1 MDTVDYP
8 IPLTRVQD
16 SFAAYPSRAPI
27 TEGRRVTV
35 SGDRLRAGAED
46 LRLFGVNVGPSDLDH
61 RGAFQ
66 FLASLGVNAIRVNL
80 PFRVY
85 GPDGD
90 PARPGVAPLELP
102 SQVLDRLCKQ
112 QQLCEEEGIYILLR
126 DLALGL
132 GEPYYSAEDAAAF
145 GIRNTRDSCVLGLW
159 HPGVRALVMERLK
172 RLMQH
177 ENPYTKRPFGASPAL
192 LGIQLTNEVGW
203 FLAEPQRD
211 GGLIMSRWRRATAR
225 TRERISEA
233 IGVEGDLLTLDGQ
246 ERVMRLA
253 GASKEAHVEARDL
266 LRSLLGSKRPLLV
279 ADSAPMAG
287 PAAFE
292 AFQPCDAYGWN
303 VYPAFGD
310 PGEVNGPILPYD
322 LSREPIL
329 DRLQVRL
336 ADKPTLITEI
346 GAKLAPG
353 GFSRLIADVTVR
365 CARFGYAGLFFHEMY
380 RPLFGPES
388 RLPRFLESRAPQYN
402 FDMSTDP
409 GALVAFQACAP
420 IFRKRLVPGAPRT
433 IRVRDAARSLV
444 GVVLSRGR
452 RLEDIHEL
460 AYDLAPNFKVQLG
473 SLGVVVLLQPSASR
487 SVVSSDGSD
496 RSDRSDGSDG
506 SDGSDSSGCVQPR
519 HVRCGDVEIEWETFP
534 SEPERDCLL
543 IRVPWADGRALIV
556 VVGRSMPTPAEQTLR
571 AGMARLSGLR
581 KYTWPDPRTGYGEKQ
596 VVRRPLGPD
605 ARIRGRVYVVEP
617 SGGRGREVE
626 IADPTSCYLPTSGIR
641 FLEVEA
647 STEAASCR
655 AAAPSGR

>member
-8 IPLTRVQD
+8 IPLTRAQD
-16 SFAAYPSRAPI
+16 SFAAYPARAPI
-27 TEGRRVTV
+27 TEARRVTV
-35 SGDRLRAGAED
+35 NGDRLRAGAED
-46 LRLFGVNVGPSDLDH
+46 LRLFGVNIGPSDLDH

-80 PFRVY
+80 PFRVW
-85 GPDGD
+85 GPDGE

-102 SQVLDRLCKQ
+102 RAVLDRLCKQ

-145 GIRNTRDSCVLGLW
+145 GIGNTRDSCVLGLW
-159 HPGVRALVMERLK
+159 HPGVRTLVMERLK

-203 FLAEPQRD
+203 FLAEPQREN
-211 GGLIMSRWRRATAR
+211 GLVASRLRRATAR
-225 TRERISEA
+225 TRERLSEA
-233 IGVEGDLLTLDGQ
+233 LGIEGDMLRLDPR

-253 GASKEAHVEARDL
+253 ASNKEAHTEARDL

-336 ADKPTLITEI
+336 GDKPTLITEV

-380 RPLFGPES
+380 RPLFGPDS

-409 GALVAFQACAP
+409 GALVALQACAP
-420 IFRKRLVPGAPRT
+420 IFRRGLIPLAPRT
-433 IRVRDAARSLV
+433 FRIRDTARSLV
-444 GVVLSRGR
+444 GVVVSRGR

-460 AYDLAPNFKVQLG
+460 AYDLEPEFKTLLG
-473 SLGVVVLLQPSASR
+473 SLEVMVLLQP
-487 SVVSSDGSD
+487 SD
-496 RSDRSDGSDG
+496 RSDRSGGSGGSD
-506 SDGSDSSGCVQPR
+506 GCVQPR
-519 HVRCGDVEIEWETFP
+519 HVRCGDVEIEWETYP
-534 SEPERDCLL
+534 QDPERDSLL
-543 IRVPWADGRALIV
+543 IRVPWGNGRWLIV
-556 VVGRSMPTPAEQTLR
+556 AVGRSMPTPAEQTFR
-571 AGMARLSGLR
+571 AGMARLTGLR

-596 VVRRPLGPD
+596 VVRRPVGPD
-605 ARIRGRVYVVEP
+605 TRIRGRLYFVEP
-617 SGGRGREVE
+617 SGSRGREVE
-626 IADPTSCYLPTSGIR
+626 VTDPTSFYLPTSGVR
-641 FLEVEA
+641 FMDIET
-647 STEAASCR
+647 STEAASWR
-655 AAAPSGR
+655 GSAPSGR

>member
-1 MDTVDYP
+1 M
-8 IPLTRVQD
+8 
-16 SFAAYPSRAPI
+16 
-27 TEGRRVTV
+27 
-35 SGDRLRAGAED
+35 RAGADD
-46 LRLFGVNVGPSDLDH
+46 LRLYGVNIGPSDLDH

-66 FLASLGVNAIRVNL
+66 FLASMGVNAIRVNL
-80 PFRVY
+80 PFRVW
-85 GPDGD
+85 GPDGH
-90 PARPGVAPLELP
+90 PARPGVAPTELP
-102 SQVLDRLCKQ
+102 SPILDRLSRQ
-112 QQLCEEEGIYILLR
+112 QQICEEEGIYILLR
-126 DLALGL
+126 DFALGL

-145 GIRNTRDSCVLGLW
+145 GIGNTRDSCVLGLW
-159 HPGVRALVMERLK
+159 HPGVRALVLERLK

-203 FLAEPQRD
+203 FLAEPQQEN
-211 GGLIMSRWRRATAR
+211 GLIASRLRRASAR
-225 TRERISEA
+225 SRGRISEA
-233 IGVEGDLLTLDGQ
+233 LDIEGDVLRLHAQ

-253 GASKEAHVEARDL
+253 VAYKGAHAEARDL

-310 PGEVNGPILPYD
+310 PGDVNGPILPYD

-329 DRLQVRL
+329 DRLGVRL

-353 GFSRLIADVTVR
+353 GFSRLIADVAVR
-365 CARFGYAGLFFHEMY
+365 STRFGYAGLFFHEMY
-380 RPLFGPES
+380 RPLFGPDS

-420 IFRKRLVPGAPRT
+420 LFRKGLVPLAPRT
-433 IRVRDAARSLV
+433 IRIQDAVPSLI
-444 GVVLSRGR
+444 GVAVSRGR

-460 AYDLAPNFKVQLG
+460 AYDLAPEYKPSVG
-473 SLGVVVLLQPSASR
+473 SLDVMVLIRPSALPIETSSISDRRLPASPNSASR
-487 SVVSSDGSD
+487 RVVSSEQSG
-496 RSDRSDGSDG
+496 RSG
-506 SDGSDSSGCVQPR
+506 GCVQPR
-519 HVRCGDVEIEWETFP
+519 HVRCGEVEIDWDTVP
-534 SEPERDCLL
+534 SNPEQDCLL
-543 IRVPWADGRALIV
+543 IRVPWAQGRTLIV
-556 VVGRSMPTPAEQTLR
+556 VVGRSMPTPAEQTFR

-581 KYTWPDPRTGYGEKQ
+581 RYTWPDPRTGYGEKQ

-605 ARIRGRVYVVEP
+605 TRIRGRLYVVKP
-617 SGGRGREVE
+617 SGNRGREVE
-626 IADPTSCYLPTSGIR
+626 VADPTSFHLPTAGIR
-641 FLEVEA
+641 FMDITA
-647 STEAASCR
+647 QTETRIVPGDGSVR
-655 AAAPSGR
+655 

>member
-8 IPLTRVQD
+8 IPLTRAQD

-27 TEGRRVTV
+27 TEARRVTV

-46 LRLFGVNVGPSDLDH
+46 LRLFGVNVSPSDLDH

-66 FLASLGVNAIRVNL
+66 FLASLGVNGIRVNL
-80 PFRVY
+80 PFRVW
-85 GPDGD
+85 GPDGE

-102 SQVLDRLCKQ
+102 RAVLDRLCKQ

-145 GIRNTRDSCVLGLW
+145 GIGNTRDSCVLGLW

-203 FLAEPQRD
+203 FLAEPQRED
-211 GGLIMSRWRRATAR
+211 GLIASRLRRATAR
-225 TRERISEA
+225 ARERISQA
-233 IGVEGDLLTLDGQ
+233 IGVDEDLLSLDAQ

-253 GASKEAHVEARDL
+253 GAYKEAHAEARDL

-287 PAAFE
+287 PATFE

-310 PGEVNGPILPYD
+310 PGEVNGPVLPYD

-380 RPLFGPES
+380 RPLFGPDS

-409 GALVAFQACAP
+409 GALLAFQACSP
-420 IFRKRLVPGAPRT
+420 IFRKGLIPLAPRT
-433 IRVRDAARSLV
+433 FRVRDAARSLV

-460 AYDLAPNFKVQLG
+460 AYDLAPEFKSLLG
-473 SLGVVVLLQPSASR
+473 SLDVRVLLHSDR
-487 SVVSSDGSD
+487 SGRSDRSDGSD
-496 RSDRSDGSDG
+496 RSDRSD
-506 SDGSDSSGCVQPR
+506 GCVQPR
-519 HVRCGDVEIEWETFP
+519 HVRCGDVEIDWETFP
-534 SEPERDCLL
+534 SDPERDCLL

-556 VVGRSMPTPAEQTLR
+556 VVGRSMPTPAEQTFR

-605 ARIRGRVYVVEP
+605 VRIRGRLHVVEP
-617 SGGRGREVE
+617 SGGRGPEVE
-626 IADPTSCYLPTSGIR
+626 VADPTSFHLPTSGIR
-641 FLEVEA
+641 FMDIEP

-655 AAAPSGR
+655 GAAPSGR

>member
-8 IPLTRVQD
+8 IPLTRAQD

-27 TEGRRVTV
+27 TEARRVTV

-66 FLASLGVNAIRVNL
+66 FLASLGVNGIRVNL
-80 PFRVY
+80 PFRVW
-85 GPDGD
+85 GPDGE

-102 SQVLDRLCKQ
+102 RAVLDRLCKQ
-112 QQLCEEEGIYILLR
+112 QQLCEEAGIYILLR

-145 GIRNTRDSCVLGLW
+145 GIGNTRDSCVLGLW

-203 FLAEPQRD
+203 FLAEPQREN
-211 GGLIMSRWRRATAR
+211 GLVASRLRRATAR
-225 TRERISEA
+225 TRERLSEA
-233 IGVEGDLLTLDGQ
+233 VGIEGDVLRLDPQ
-246 ERVMRLA
+246 ERLMRLA
-253 GASKEAHVEARDL
+253 ASNKEAHAEARDL

-303 VYPAFGD
+303 IYPAFGD
-310 PGEVNGPILPYD
+310 PGDVNGPVLPYD

-336 ADKPTLITEI
+336 ADKPTLITEV

-380 RPLFGPES
+380 RPLFGPDS

-409 GALVAFQACAP
+409 GALVAFQACSP
-420 IFRKRLVPGAPRT
+420 IFRRGLIPLAPRT
-433 IRVRDAARSLV
+433 FRIREAARALV
-444 GVVLSRGR
+444 GVVISRGR

-460 AYDLAPNFKVQLG
+460 ANDVAPAFKSLFG
-473 SLGVVVLLQPSASR
+473 SLDVMALFQPSDR
-487 SVVSSDGSD
+487 SD
-496 RSDRSDGSDG
+496 RSDRSDGWD
-506 SDGSDSSGCVQPR
+506 GCVQPR
-519 HVRCGDVEIEWETFP
+519 HVRCGDVEIDWETFP
-534 SEPERDCLL
+534 SDPERDCLL
-543 IRVPWADGRALIV
+543 IRVPWADGRVLIV
-556 VVGRSMPTPAEQTLR
+556 VVGRSMPTPAEQTFR

-596 VVRRPLGPD
+596 VVRRPVGPD
-605 ARIRGRVYVVEP
+605 VRIRGRLYVVEP
-617 SGGRGREVE
+617 SGGRGPEVE
-626 IADPTSCYLPTSGIR
+626 VADPTSFHLPTSGIR
-641 FLEVEA
+641 FMDIEP
-647 STEAASCR
+647 STEAASSLSD
-655 AAAPSGR
+655 AASGR

>member
-8 IPLTRVQD
+8 IPLTRAQD
-16 SFAAYPSRAPI
+16 AFGAYPLRAAI
-27 TEGRRVTV
+27 TEGRRVTI
-35 SGDRLRAGAED
+35 SGDRLRAGGDD

-61 RGAFQ
+61 RGALQ

-80 PFRVY
+80 PFRIW
-85 GPDGD
+85 GADGQ
-90 PARPGVAPLELP
+90 PARPASAPLDLP
-102 SQVLDRLCKQ
+102 NDVLDRLCRQ
-112 QQLCEEEGIYILLR
+112 QHVCEQEGIYVLLR

-132 GEPYYSAEDAAAF
+132 GEPFYPSEDAAAF
-145 GIRNTRDSCVLGLW
+145 GIGNTRDSCILGLW

-172 RLMQH
+172 RLVRH

-225 TRERISEA
+225 SRERLTDALGTEA
-233 IGVEGDLLTLDGQ
+233 DLALLDPH

-253 GASKEAHVEARDL
+253 GVCKEAHAEARDL

-310 PGEVNGPILPYD
+310 PGDVNGPILPYD
-322 LSREPIL
+322 LSHEPIL

-336 ADKPTLITEI
+336 GDKPTLITEI

-365 CARFGYAGLFFHEMY
+365 CSRFGYAGVFFHEMY
-380 RPLFGPES
+380 RPLFGRDS

-402 FDMSTDP
+402 FDLSTDP
-409 GALVAFQACAP
+409 GALVALQACAP
-420 IFRKRLVPGAPRT
+420 VFRKQLVPVAPRT
-433 IRVRDAARSLV
+433 FRIRDMARSLIGTAV
-444 GVVLSRGR
+444 SRGR

-460 AYDLAPNFKVQLG
+460 SYDLAPEYKTLVGALD
-473 SLGVVVLLQPSASR
+473 VMVVLLAGGSR
-487 SVVSSDGSD
+487 SVSRDTAAEDGT
-496 RSDRSDGSDG
+496 
-506 SDGSDSSGCVQPR
+506 VQPR
-519 HVRCGDVEIEWETFP
+519 HVRCGELEIEWETLP
-534 SEPERDCLL
+534 SNPERDSLL
-543 IRVPWADGRALIV
+543 LRVPWDSERALIV
-556 VVGRSMPTPAEQTLR
+556 VVGRSMPTPAEQTFR
-571 AGMARLSGLR
+571 GGIATLSGLHT
-581 KYTWPDPRTGYGEKQ
+581 YAWPDPRTGYGEKQ
-596 VVRRPLGPD
+596 VVRRPVGPD
-605 ARIRGRVYVVEP
+605 TRIRGCLFVVEP
-617 SGGRGREVE
+617 SGGRGAKVEVV
-626 IADPTSCYLPTSGIR
+626 DPTSFHLPTSGIR
-641 FLEVEA
+641 FMDVLSVSEA
-647 STEAASCR
+647 RIVTGICSVR
-655 AAAPSGR
+655 